1 MYKKFATIFQYSSE
15 IYSVRTYKSLSLIL
29 VFPVDDVSAE
39 VFVRDLDSQG
49 SCWNAWNFAR
59 DLESQNIC
67 RSTWWSF
74 TLFYSTYSFFEHAT
88 HHNFAQFYL
97 LSYLL
102 ICRLLPILLGHSSS
116 SRSTTFRFADPRWT
130 PSFCHFHVSAIT
142 CCVFCHSS
150 AISVWRSTVDLC
162 PVSTRISPIFSSA
175 WKPYRSSTFRREHT
189 FVFIPVLAHAVFCA
203 LHYLIIHIPVQFYH
217 EFTFAL
223 LKAYILN
230 IYGITNDLFSFAIYL
245 FMRSSTFII
254 FPWHTLR

>member
-130 PSFCHFHVSAIT
+130 PFLCIFMSLLSPVAFFVIHPLSPSDARQSTSVLFPLAYRLSFPLPGN
-142 CCVFCHSS
+142 
-150 AISVWRSTVDLC
+150 RTVRPLF
-162 PVSTRISPIFSSA
+162 VANTLLFSYQFSLMQ
-175 WKPYRSSTFRREHT
+175 F
-189 FVFIPVLAHAVFCA
+189 FVRFTIWL
-203 LHYLIIHIPVQFYH
+203 
-217 EFTFAL
+217 FTFLYSFTMSLPL
-223 LKAYILN
+223 LCWK
-230 IYGITNDLFSFAIYL
+230 
-245 FMRSSTFII
+245 RI
-254 FPWHTLR
+254 F